1 MKIDEVKEIAKRLGI
16 KPGKMKKADLVREI
30 QKVEGNEDCY
40 NSGMKDVCGQDG
52 CAWREDC

>member
-1 MKIDEVKEIAKRLGI
+1 MKIDEIKEIAKRLGI

-40 NSGMKDVCGQDG
+40 NSGQAAVCGQNG
-52 CAWREDC
+52 CSWREDC